1 MLAQRGHNAYI
12 LCIDRLDFVAFVS
25 TRPAVRG
32 TKGVAITLIQRC
44 RTNDVSTEANL
55 AGENMNRRFL
65 AISIVLASLL
75 LTISCNQTPNTTAGG
90 TNSASP
96 PASNLKLAFVT
107 NNASDYWTIARKG
120 VEKADAELADVTVEF
135 KLPGEGTAAEQKR
148 IIDDLISTG
157 VNGMA
162 ISPVDPD
169 NQTQLIN
176 DTAKKAL
183 VITQDS
189 DAPTSDR
196 SLYIGTDNVAAGRQ
210 AGELVK
216 EALPNGGKIMVF
228 VGKSDA
234 RNAAERYQ
242 GLKEALQGSKVEI
255 IDIRTDDTDRA
266 RAKTNAAD
274 TLVKYSDIAAL
285 VGLWSYNGPAILNAV
300 KDANK
305 VGQVKIICF
314 DEEDETL
321 AGIKEGAIFATVV
334 QQPYE
339 FGYQSVKMMAQILKG
354 DKSAIPANK
363 QINVP
368 TLVIKKDTVEEFTKK
383 INGLRGRG

>member
-1 MLAQRGHNAYI
+1 MKKFQIAFICLSFICGLSVLSCKPGANTTT
-12 LCIDRLDFVAFVS
+12 VAN
-25 TRPAVRG
+25 G
-32 TKGVAITLIQRC
+32 
-44 RTNDVSTEANL
+44 
-55 AGENMNRRFL
+55 
-65 AISIVLASLL
+65 
-75 LTISCNQTPNTTAGG
+75 NTTASTGKI
-90 TNSASP
+90 
-96 PASNLKLAFVT
+96 KLAFVT

-120 VEKADAELADVTVEF
+120 VEKADAELDNVTVEF
-135 KLPGEGTAAEQKR
+135 KLPGSGAADEQKR
-148 IIDDLISTG
+148 IVDDLVSTG
-157 VNGMA
+157 VQGIA

-189 DAPTSDR
+189 DAPNSDR
-196 SLYIGTDNVAAGRQ
+196 ALYIGTDNVAAGRE
-210 AGELVK
+210 AGKLVK

-234 RNAAERYQ
+234 RNAKERYQ
-242 GLKEALQGSKVEI
+242 GLKEALAGSNVEI
-255 IDIRTDDTDRA
+255 IDLRTDDTDRA

-274 TLVKYSDIAAL
+274 ALVKNPDIAAM
-285 VGLWSYNGPAILNAV
+285 VGLWSYNGPAILNAL

-305 VGQVKIICF
+305 TGQVKIICF

-321 AGIKEGAIFATVV
+321 AGVKEGSIFATVV

-339 FGYQSVKMMAQILKG
+339 FGYQSVKIMAQILGG

-368 TLVIKKDTVEEFTKK
+368 TLIIKQGDVDAFQKK

>member
-1 MLAQRGHNAYI
+1 MKKFQIAFICLALTFGLLSCKPGATTTTTGNS
-12 LCIDRLDFVAFVS
+12 S
-25 TRPAVRG
+25 TSG
-32 TKGVAITLIQRC
+32 K
-44 RTNDVSTEANL
+44 S
-55 AGENMNRRFL
+55 F
-65 AISIVLASLL
+65 
-75 LTISCNQTPNTTAGG
+75 
-90 TNSASP
+90 
-96 PASNLKLAFVT
+96 KLAFVT

-120 VEKADAELADVTVEF
+120 VEKADAELDNVTVEF

-157 VNGMA
+157 VNGIAM
-162 ISPVDPD
+162 SPVDPD

-189 DAPTSDR
+189 DAPNSDR
-196 SLYIGTDNVAAGRQ
+196 TLYIGTDNVAAGRQ

-274 TLVKYSDIAAL
+274 TLVKYPEVAAM
-285 VGLWSYNGPAILNAV
+285 VGLWSYNGPAILNAL

-321 AGIKEGAIFATVV
+321 AGVKEGSIFATVV

-339 FGYQSVKMMAQILKG
+339 FGYQSVKVMAQILGG

-368 TLVIKKDTVEEFTKK
+368 TKVIKKDTVEEFQKN
-383 INGLRGRG
+383 INQLRGRS

>member
-1 MLAQRGHNAYI
+1 
-12 LCIDRLDFVAFVS
+12 
-25 TRPAVRG
+25 
-32 TKGVAITLIQRC
+32 
-44 RTNDVSTEANL
+44 
-55 AGENMNRRFL
+55 MNKRFL
-65 AISIVLASLL
+65 SFCALLVFTCLVSSCSSASKG
-75 LTISCNQTPNTTAGG
+75 SNSAGG
-90 TNSASP
+90 KAI
-96 PASNLKLAFVT
+96 KLAFVT

-120 VEKADAELADVTVEF
+120 VEKADGEMENVTVEF
-135 KLPGEGTAAEQKR
+135 KLPGSGAADEQKR
-148 IIDDLISTG
+148 IVDDLVSTG
-157 VNGMA
+157 IQGIA

-189 DAPTSDR
+189 DAPKSDR
-196 SLYIGTDNVAAGRQ
+196 TLYIGTDNVAAGRQ

-216 EALPNGGKIMVF
+216 EALPDGGKIMVF

-242 GLKEALQGSKVEI
+242 GLKEALNGSKVEI

-274 TLVKYSDIAAL
+274 TLVKYPEVAAM
-285 VGLWSYNGPAILNAV
+285 VGLWSYNGPAILNAI

-305 VGQVKIICF
+305 IDKVKIICF

-321 AGIKEGAIFATVV
+321 AGVKEGSIFATVV

-339 FGYQSVKMMAQILKG
+339 FGYQSVKLMAQILGG

-383 INGLRGRG
+383 INGLRGRN

>member
-1 MLAQRGHNAYI
+1 MRNVY
-12 LCIDRLDFVAFVS
+12 LCILLGLGLFS
-25 TRPAVRG
+25 
-32 TKGVAITLIQRC
+32 IT
-44 RTNDVSTEANL
+44 
-55 AGENMNRRFL
+55 
-65 AISIVLASLL
+65 
-75 LTISCNQTPNTTAGG
+75 SCG
-90 TNSASP
+90 
-96 PASNLKLAFVT
+96 PASGNLKLAFVT

-120 VEKADAELADVTVEF
+120 VEKADSELSDVSVEF

-148 IIDDLISTG
+148 IIDDLVSTG
-157 VNGMA
+157 VQGIA

-176 DTAKKAL
+176 DTAKKTL
-183 VITQDS
+183 VMTQDS
-189 DAPTSDR
+189 DAPSSDR

-210 AGELVK
+210 AGELIK

-242 GLKEALQGSKVEI
+242 GLKEALQGSRVEI
-255 IDIRTDDTDRA
+255 IDLRTDDTDRA

-274 TLVKYSDIAAL
+274 TLVKYADVAAL

-305 VGQVKIICF
+305 VGQVKVICF

-321 AGIKEGAIFATVV
+321 AGVKEGAIFATVV

-339 FGYQSVKMMAQILKG
+339 FGYQSVILMSKILKG
-354 DKSAIPANK
+354 DKSVIPANK

-368 TLVIKKDTVEEFTKK
+368 TLVIKKDNVEEFTKK
-383 INGLRGRG
+383 INGLRGRS

>member
-1 MLAQRGHNAYI
+1 MTRKLSII
-12 LCIDRLDFVAFVS
+12 L
-25 TRPAVRG
+25 
-32 TKGVAITLIQRC
+32 
-44 RTNDVSTEANL
+44 
-55 AGENMNRRFL
+55 FL
-65 AISIVLASLL
+65 ACLGLVF
-75 LTISCNQTPNTTAGG
+75 TSCQPGTQTSVGNGAIATGKE
-90 TNSASP
+90 
-96 PASNLKLAFVT
+96 LKLAFVT

-120 VEKADAELADVTVEF
+120 VEKADAEMNDVTVEF
-135 KLPGEGTAAEQKR
+135 RLPADGTAAEQKR

-157 VNGMA
+157 IIGIA

-189 DAPTSDR
+189 DAPSSDR
-196 SLYIGTDNVAAGRQ
+196 TLYIGTDNVAAGRQ
-210 AGELVK
+210 VGDLIK
-216 EALPNGGKIMVF
+216 EALPNGGKIMLF

-234 RNAAERYQ
+234 RNAAERAQ
-242 GLKEALQGSKVEI
+242 GIKEALQGSNVEI

-266 RAKTNAAD
+266 RAKSNAAD
-274 TLVKYSDIAAL
+274 TLVKYPDVAAL

-305 VGQVKIICF
+305 VGQVKIVCF

-321 AGIKEGAIFATVV
+321 AGVKDGAIFATVV
-334 QQPYE
+334 QQPFE
-339 FGYQSVKMMAQILKG
+339 FGYQSVKLMSQILKG
-354 DKSAIPANK
+354 DRSVIPASK

-368 TLVIKKDTVEEFTKK
+368 TLVIKKDSVDDYIKK
-383 INGLRGRG
+383 VNQLRGRS